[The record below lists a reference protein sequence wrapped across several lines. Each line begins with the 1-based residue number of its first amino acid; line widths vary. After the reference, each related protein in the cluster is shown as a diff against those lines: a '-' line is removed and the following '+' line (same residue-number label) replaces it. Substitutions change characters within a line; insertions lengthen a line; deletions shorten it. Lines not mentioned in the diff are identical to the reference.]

1 MSGSI
6 ELPAEVGSVAVARRW
21 ARELLEADDLGPAV
35 DTAVLLVS
43 ELVTNVVLHARTTCT
58 LRIELGTTVRV
69 EVVDGS
75 EELPEVVVA
84 TDPLAPS
91 GRGMRLVEGLST
103 AFGADALAG
112 GGKRVWFELDRSVA
126 SRSPSPPSAA
136 TA

>member
-6 ELPAEVGSVAVARRW
+6 DLPAEVGSVAVARRW
-21 ARELLEADDLGPAV
+21 VRERLEAAGLDATV

-58 LRIELGTTVRV
+58 VRLELGPTIRV

-75 EELPEVVVA
+75 EQLPEVA
-84 TDPLAPS
+84 SGDDPLAPS
-91 GRGMRLVEGLST
+91 GRGMRLVEGLS
-103 AFGADALAG
+103 ASFGADALAD
-112 GGKRVWFELDRSVA
+112 GGKRVWFELVRPA
-126 SRSPSPPSAA
+126 GSRTPSPPSAA